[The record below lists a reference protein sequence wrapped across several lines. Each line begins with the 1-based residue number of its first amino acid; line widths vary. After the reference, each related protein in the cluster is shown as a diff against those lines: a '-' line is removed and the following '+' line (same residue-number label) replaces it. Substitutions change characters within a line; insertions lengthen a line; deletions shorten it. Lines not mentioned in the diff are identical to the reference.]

1 MDGKYFT
8 IRAAAF
14 GNSAEIYIYESIGS
28 SHGGISAKDFA
39 EELKK
44 VGLVDR
50 LNVFINS
57 DGGSV
62 FDGMTIHEHLR
73 RHPAYVTTYIDG
85 LAASIASV
93 IALAGDEVVMAANA
107 MMMIHDPW
115 ATTSGSAE
123 EMQKSAEVLDKVRK
137 QILNIYIRRTGSDRD
152 TIEDMMRD
160 ETWMDAA
167 EAISLGFADEI
178 SVTQDVAAHYDLS
191 RFRNPPND
199 LGRRYGVKTHQRSR
213 ARSRIT
219 ARAAVEYCNRKTM
232 KMLREHNKIN

>member
-8 IRAAAF
+8 IKAAVV
-14 GNSAEIYIYESIGS
+14 GNSAEIYIYDSIG
-28 SHGGISAKDFA
+28 GDGITAKSFA
-39 EELKK
+39 GELKK
-44 VGLVDR
+44 VGMVDK
-50 LNVFINS
+50 LDVFINS

-62 FDGMTIHEHLR
+62 FEGMTIHEHLR
-73 RHPAYVTTYIDG
+73 RHPAHVTTYIDG

-123 EMQKSAEVLDKVRK
+123 EMQKSAEVLDKVGK
-137 QILNIYIRRTGSDRD
+137 QILNVYIRRTGSDRD
-152 TIEDMMRD
+152 TIEAMMRD

-167 EAISLGFADEI
+167 EAVALGFADQI

-199 LGRRYGVKTHQRSR
+199 LGRRYGVNAHQRSR
-213 ARSRIT
+213 ARSRIA
-219 ARAAVEYCNRKTM
+219 ARAAVKYCQQQTT
-232 KMLREHNKIN
+232 KMLRERNQIN

>member
-1 MDGKYFT
+1 MDGKYFK
-8 IRAAAF
+8 IKAAVVE
-14 GNSAEIYIYESIGS
+14 NSADVFIYDSIGD
-28 SHGGISAKDFA
+28 SHGGITAKDFA
-39 EELKK
+39 GELKK
-44 VGLVDR
+44 VGLVDY

-93 IALAGDEVVMAANA
+93 IALAGDEIVMAANA

-137 QILNIYIRRTGSDRD
+137 QILNVYIRRTGSDRD
-152 TIEDMMRD
+152 TIETMMRD

-167 EAISLGFADEI
+167 EAVALGFVDRVSGI
-178 SVTQDVAAHYDLS
+178 QDVAAHFDLS
-191 RFRNPPND
+191 RFRHSPNA
-199 LGRRYGVKTHQRSR
+199 LGQRYGVNVYQRSR
-213 ARSRIT
+213 SRSQIA
-219 ARAAVEYCNRKTM
+219 ARAKVAYCQKQSMKILKANNR
-232 KMLREHNKIN
+232 IN